1 MCGRCGQLG
10 HKEKRC
16 LLPAPQTCVD
26 TCFTEDMSNGAQEIE
41 SEREQAHIN
50 VVSDEKMV
58 QVENSETETQAG
70 VEPNDHL
77 MPPSCPTH
85 SSVTIAT
92 CSNSQSTLSPSAG
105 FLSLRVATSQKDS
118 STIFCHSSS
127 DAKSTLAS
135 TLACSS
141 TAHTSL
147 QIMDDVPSDII
158 INEGITHSRNDP
170 STMTFLST
178 ESNQEVGGMES
189 DFHITEQMD
198 EFGSVTRKGRLIK
211 PAQKYQGMEWMTA
224 RGRGKRGRKGRGS

>member
-1 MCGRCGQLG
+1 
-10 HKEKRC
+10 
-16 LLPAPQTCVD
+16 
-26 TCFTEDMSNGAQEIE
+26 
-41 SEREQAHIN
+41 
-50 VVSDEKMV
+50 MV

-70 VEPNDHL
+70 VEPKDHL
-77 MPPSCPTH
+77 MPPSCPH
-85 SSVTIAT
+85 
-92 CSNSQSTLSPSAG
+92 TL
-105 FLSLRVATSQKDS
+105 FATSQKDS

-141 TAHTSL
+141 SAHNSL

-158 INEGITHSRNDP
+158 INEGITYSRNDP
-170 STMTFLST
+170 LTMTFLST
-178 ESNQEVGGMES
+178 KSNQEVGVMES

-211 PAQKYQGMEWMTA
+211 PTQKYQGVEWMTA